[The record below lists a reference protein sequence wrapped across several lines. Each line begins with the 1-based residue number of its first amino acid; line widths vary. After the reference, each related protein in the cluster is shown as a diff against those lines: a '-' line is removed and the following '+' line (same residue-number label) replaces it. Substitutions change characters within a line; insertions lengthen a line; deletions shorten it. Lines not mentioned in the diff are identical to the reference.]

1 MGPKGINNFNLNDV
15 LQETNDGFYMVKNIR
30 FSADV
35 PIYFDLWLLLKDLS
49 DEELDELQKITT
61 PGQENEL
68 KLDYADKW
76 LQYVS
81 NSSTKTLAVR

>member
-1 MGPKGINNFNLNDV
+1 
-15 LQETNDGFYMVKNIR
+15 MVKNIR

-35 PIYFDLWLLLKDLS
+35 PIYFDLWMLLKDLT
-49 DEELDELQKITT
+49 DEELDELQKVTT

-68 KLDYADKW
+68 KLDYADNW
-76 LQYVS
+76 LKYVS